1 MRKTDSEYMQE
12 RERKRKKER
21 RKRGECVEGRLER
34 LKERRKERKRMEEIG
49 LCVYVCERGRH
60 SQF

>member
-1 MRKTDSEYMQE
+1 MRKRDSECARESE
-12 RERKRKKER
+12 RERKKGER
-21 RKRGECVEGRLER
+21 DGGVRGREGRETER
-34 LKERRKERKRMEEIG
+34 KKERKRMEEIG